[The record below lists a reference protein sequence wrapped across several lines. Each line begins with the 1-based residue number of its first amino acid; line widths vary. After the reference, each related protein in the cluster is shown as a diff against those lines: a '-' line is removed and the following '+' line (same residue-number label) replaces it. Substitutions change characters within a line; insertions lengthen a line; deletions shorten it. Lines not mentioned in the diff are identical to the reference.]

1 MCNCACHWIQSEPPV
16 ILLGLARIYVE
27 AGEYGLAI
35 DTFDDYLS
43 AETGEWSVEGLL
55 IDPLMDMLRDQPG
68 FERILA
74 HRN

>member
-1 MCNCACHWIQSEPPV
+1 M
-16 ILLGLARIYVE
+16 E